1 LKKRIAILGSTGS
14 IGTQTLEV
22 VDAYPDVYQVEVL
35 TAMNN
40 AELLIQQA
48 LKYSPNAVVIANDEK
63 YSEVA
68 DALAH
73 TDIKV
78 FAGDSSL
85 IDIVEMESIDI
96 VMMALVG
103 YSGLKPTYNAIK
115 HRKPIALSNK
125 EVLVV
130 GGELITA
137 LSIENNVPIFPVDS
151 EHSAIFQCLTG
162 EFHNPIE
169 KLILTASGG
178 PFRGKS
184 KEFLESVT
192 VEQALNHPNW
202 NMGNKVTIDSASLMN
217 KGLEVIEAHWLFQ
230 VPVENI
236 EVLVH
241 PQSVIHSMVQY
252 CDGSIKAQLG
262 VPDMKLPIMYSLSY
276 PNRLPSPFPRLSF
289 DDYTSL
295 TFEKPDRTVF
305 RNLDI
310 AYKSI
315 ALGGNTPCI
324 MNAANEI
331 AVDAFLNKKIG
342 FLQLSDIIEH
352 TIQKVGF
359 IAKPTMDDYF
369 ETDKES
375 RIIAKQLINQ
385 SI

>member
-1 LKKRIAILGSTGS
+1 
-14 IGTQTLEV
+14 
-22 VDAYPDVYQVEVL
+22 
-35 TAMNN
+35 
-40 AELLIQQA
+40 
-48 LKYSPNAVVIANDEK
+48 
-63 YSEVA
+63 VA

-352 TIQKVGF
+352 AIQKVGF

>member
-1 LKKRIAILGSTGS
+1 MKKRIAILGSTGS

-342 FLQLSDIIEH
+342 FLQLSAIIEH